1 MERHPRTAAEIRTV
15 VIFFFN
21 FQSSEIRSSNPSLKR
36 QLPLIT
42 DSFVVLINYIY
53 FDKRDD
59 WFGELQM
66 SPSDCRP
73 KNKID
78 KFNIFAV
85 VLLFLKKLTIYP
97 SIFWCLFLGRVAV
110 RGVGWGYGG
119 VQATLPGF
127 YNPFLAL
134 RTFWPWH
141 LLDLLPAMSC
151 LSVANQVEVV
161 VGGQCLTIAPPQT
174 EISKVSWSQ
183 ASFP

>member
-59 WFGELQM
+59 WFGDLQM

-110 RGVGWGYGG
+110 RGVGWGCGG

-127 YNPFLAL
+127 YNPFLA
-134 RTFWPWH
+134 FWQLSDLDICSIYC
-141 LLDLLPAMSC
+141 LLWAAYQLPTKWRWWWWGSVWLLPH
-151 LSVANQVEVV
+151 LKQR
-161 VGGQCLTIAPPQT
+161 
-174 EISKVSWSQ
+174 
-183 ASFP
+183 